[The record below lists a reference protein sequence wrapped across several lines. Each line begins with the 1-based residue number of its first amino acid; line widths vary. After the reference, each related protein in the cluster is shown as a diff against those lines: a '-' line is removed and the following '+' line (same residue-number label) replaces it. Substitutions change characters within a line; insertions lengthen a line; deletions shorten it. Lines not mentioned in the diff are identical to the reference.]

1 MKEKGQI
8 ANFKCSQIVII
19 FFFFKKKEQLFTY
32 YYKFISR
39 FANYQILFFQ
49 DGNVYQLETTERRCK
64 QYGKRLFRDSDLSQ
78 KLMKI
83 TFSVKFNVIRF
94 QVYRNIIIYFSFN
107 RQN

>member
-1 MKEKGQI
+1 MQSDRY
-8 ANFKCSQIVII
+8 NI
-19 FFFFKKKEQLFTY
+19 FLKKKEQLFTY

-49 DGNVYQLETTERRCK
+49 DGNIYQLETTDRRWK

-83 TFSVKFNVIRF
+83 TSSVKFNMIWF
-94 QVYRNIIIYFSFN
+94 QVYRNIIIFCSTN
-107 RQN
+107 SKKKSTTRI